1 MTTETTEADVQ
12 PDADQSTVAAPMFQ
26 VLKGNPTDED
36 IAALVTVL
44 AAASGG
50 AGDTGSAEYNMWGH
64 PVSKLRFAVTSW
76 QLTTLVERTY
86 VRR

>member
-1 MTTETTEADVQ
+1 MTTEIQPEADQ
-12 PDADQSTVAAPMFQ
+12 AAAPAPMFQ

-50 AGDTGSAEYNMWGH
+50 AGDAGPGDRNLWGH

>member
-1 MTTETTEADVQ
+1 MGTEAEVET
-12 PDADQSTVAAPMFQ
+12 PVAPMFQ
-26 VLKGNPTDED
+26 VLKGNPSDED

-44 AAASGG
+44 AGASGG
-50 AGDTGSAEYNMWGH
+50 GTDNGPREQNMWGH
-64 PVSKLRFAVTSW
+64 PVAGLRFAVTSW